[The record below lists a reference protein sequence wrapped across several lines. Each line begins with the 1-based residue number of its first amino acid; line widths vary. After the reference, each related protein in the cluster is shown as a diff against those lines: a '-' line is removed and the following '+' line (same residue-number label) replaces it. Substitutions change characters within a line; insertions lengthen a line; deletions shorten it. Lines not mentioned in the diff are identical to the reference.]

1 MSKTASKRLH
11 THVNIQNLAQ
21 AFQMMGIETAAQV
34 TLYGRRR
41 QSVDLGLDSDALR
54 KLGLHS
60 VFNTGIGLNQTE
72 QEVTFV
78 YDHLNENAIQELTK
92 LLPGLNAIGEH
103 AAGIDAYLQQGY
115 ALEPYLDPTTH
126 EFGVA
131 LVPTDQNTAVVQTT
145 SWGVDATT
153 EQTEG
158 GVW

>member
-1 MSKTASKRLH
+1 MSKTASKRLRAQ
-11 THVNIQNLAQ
+11 VNVQHLAQ

-41 QSVDLGLDSDALR
+41 QSVDLGLAADALR
-54 KLGLHS
+54 KLGIRS
-60 VFNTGIGLNQTE
+60 IFNTGIGLNQTE
-72 QEVTFV
+72 QAVTFV
-78 YDHLNENAIQELTK
+78 YDHLNEGAIQELTK

-103 AAGIDAYLQQGY
+103 AAGIDTYLQQGY

-131 LVPTDQNTAVVQTT
+131 LVPTDKNTTVVQT
-145 SWGVDATT
+145 SAWGEAAPT
-153 EQTEG
+153 EQAEG